1 MAYVWTYYM
10 FIYIDL
16 AD

>member
-1 MAYVWTYYM
+1 MGYVWTYYM
-10 FIYIDL
+10 LIYIDL